1 MCRPACSGRRCLTS
15 SPLSSE
21 GDKGGSRGG
30 DSPEVTELE
39 AARRPAAVLFP
50 SPLSFWSPEHVPP
63 PSIYSLL
70 TGARSL
76 ARPPSFVEMPVH
88 VPPPRQV
95 ALFSASGPSS
105 PPGTAPPTTP
115 RSLLDPPPPPSGSSA
130 GVVGGPELPSRRS
143 FSDWPDVRTT
153 DGGEDAARPSGESRP
168 RSRVRGT
175 VGGLSKVN
183 VVSVMGALSS

>member
-1 MCRPACSGRRCLTS
+1 MRRPACSGLRRRCLTS

-50 SPLSFWSPEHVPP
+50 SGPLSISHPLPFTASSPEHEAWRVLRALLKCTFTSHLPGRLL
-63 PSIYSLL
+63 SSLHR
-70 TGARSL
+70 G
-76 ARPPSFVEMPVH
+76 
-88 VPPPRQV
+88 PPPRQ
-95 ALFSASGPSS
+95 ALPHPPPRGPCL
-105 PPGTAPPTTP
+105 T
-115 RSLLDPPPPPSGSSA
+115 PPPPSGSSA

-183 VVSVMGALSS
+183 VVSVIGALSS